1 MMESGNWFS
10 SDTGDNLKPGDTIV
24 VPLDAEY
31 MNNLALWTSV
41 TGIIY
46 NSAVA
51 IAAISGI

>member
-1 MMESGNWFS
+1 MMSSDNWFADDEAS
-10 SDTGDNLKPGDTIV
+10 RLRPGDTIV

-31 MNNLALWTSV
+31 MNNLELWTSV

>member
-1 MMESGNWFS
+1 MDSGNWFT
-10 SDTGDNLKPGDTIV
+10 SDAGDNLKPGDTIV

-41 TGIIY
+41 TSIVY
-46 NSAVA
+46 NTAVA